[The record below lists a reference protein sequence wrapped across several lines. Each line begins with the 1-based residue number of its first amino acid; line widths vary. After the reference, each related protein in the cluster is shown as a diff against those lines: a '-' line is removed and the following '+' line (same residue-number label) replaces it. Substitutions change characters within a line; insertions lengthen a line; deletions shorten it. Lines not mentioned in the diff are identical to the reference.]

1 MADNEFDDLLNKR
14 LHQYEGDVPADMW
27 QRIAKKNKKRRGVYI
42 WRRYFVALLLL
53 LFVTGMYRFYTG
65 LNENNTAG
73 NINNDIKNKVQHLT
87 TINDTSNTNEEVS
100 SPDADKINA
109 IALSKK
115 PTTNHTLN
123 RLLFS
128 QDKITADSSNQIL
141 AESHIKELQQ
151 QEKSKPAIY
160 GKFNADTIK
169 TSIQKK
175 PAVTQTANNNES
187 DENNTKEN
195 EAPDKISLQVFGSPD
210 IPFSSIHSSNSN
222 YEKLLQ
228 NTIKMKLSYTIGVG
242 INFAL
247 SRKISLSS
255 GIQYSRVNETISYDS
270 ALSGNSNMHNHFS
283 FINVP
288 IIISYNTGWTSS
300 FQTSLKAGVLFNISS
315 KYKGTMPDAFGG
327 VTDINHGVYEKNTG
341 VSIYTAV
348 NFSKPV
354 TNNLNVFAEPYFRF
368 QTKNIADNIQPFTRK
383 IQTAGLA
390 LGIQLK
396 LFKDEKK

>member
-1 MADNEFDDLLNKR
+1 MADNEFDDLFNKR

-27 QRIAKKNKKRRGVYI
+27 QRIAGEKKKRRGVYI
-42 WRRYFVALLLL
+42 WRHYFIALLLL
-53 LFVTGMYRFYTG
+53 LLVTGMYRFYTG
-65 LNENNTAG
+65 LNEKNTGG
-73 NINNDIKNKVQHLT
+73 NINNDIKNKVQPLT

-100 SPDADKINA
+100 SPDINKINA
-109 IALSKK
+109 ITPSKK
-115 PTTNHTLN
+115 LTTNHTLN

-128 QDKITADSSNQIL
+128 KNKITADSGNQIF
-141 AESHIKELQQ
+141 AESYIKELPE
-151 QEKSKPAIY
+151 QEEQNTAIY
-160 GKFNADTIK
+160 NKFIGDTIK

-175 PAVTQTANNNES
+175 PALTQTANKEDSNES
-187 DENNTKEN
+187 STKEN

-222 YEKLLQ
+222 YEKLLR
-228 NTIKMKLSYTIGVG
+228 NAVNMRLSYTIGVG
-242 INFAL
+242 ISFAF

-255 GIQYSRVNETISYDS
+255 GIQYSRVNEAISYDS
-270 ALSGNSNMHNHFS
+270 IQPGSSSIRNHFS

-288 IIISYNTGWTSS
+288 VIISYHTGWTSS
-300 FQTSLKAGVLFNISS
+300 FQTSLEAGVLFNISS
-315 KYKGTMPDAFGG
+315 KYTRFMPDVFGG
-327 VTDINHGVYEKNTG
+327 VTDISHGVYERNTG

-354 TNNLNVFAEPYFRF
+354 TNKLDVFAEPYFRF